1 MTRLGVQTEAPAEFR
16 VKSENQLP
24 EAEPSRSEA
33 HSLPRPRAP
42 GALAHLRQVLR
53 ALSSRNYRLFFAG
66 QGISLL
72 GTTLQQVALGWYV
85 YRLTGSQVLLGTIGF
100 LNQIPG
106 LFLSPIAGALS
117 DRVDG
122 RRALMSVQGGLM
134 LQAILV
140 AAFII
145 TGHASVPMLLCLA
158 GFQGFLNA
166 FDLPFRQTVVPNLV
180 ENRQQLPSAIALNS
194 ALFNVARILG
204 PSLGGIL
211 VATVGE
217 QVCFLANGATYLAV
231 LAALLA
237 IRMPTMAIV
246 PSRPRIVVDIAEG
259 LGYIRHHRPI
269 RDLLLLL
276 AANNFLGLSYVVL
289 FPVIARDA
297 LHGDPHTLGF
307 LMGAAGVGSL
317 AAALRLA
324 SRRSLRGLFKSISF
338 CAMLSAAALATFA
351 AVRTLPA
358 TLLLVAV
365 AGFGFISVS
374 GATNTIL
381 QTLVGDEMRGRVMSL
396 YTVAF
401 VGSTPFGNLFLGWL
415 AHRWCVRS
423 AISFSGGLLLLVTAV
438 FAARLNSLRAAVR
451 PIYID
456 LGIMPW
462 HED

>member
-1 MTRLGVQTEAPAEFR
+1 MSGNTRLSQAEAPQSAAR
-16 VKSENQLP
+16 QAHPV
-24 EAEPSRSEA
+24 RS
-33 HSLPRPRAP
+33 H
-42 GALAHLRQVLR
+42 GALAHLRQALR
-53 ALSSRNYRLFFAG
+53 ALGSRNYRLFFAG

-117 DRVDG
+117 DRIDG
-122 RRALMSVQGGLM
+122 RKALMAVQSGLM
-134 LQAILV
+134 VQAILV
-140 AAFII
+140 AVFIVM
-145 TGHASVPMLLCLA
+145 GRASVPVLLSLSAC
-158 GFQGFLNA
+158 QGLLNA
-166 FDLPFRQTVVPNLV
+166 FDLPFRQTVVTKLV

-204 PSLGGIL
+204 PSLGGVL

-237 IRMPTMAIV
+237 IRMPPMAVV
-246 PSRPRIVVDIAEG
+246 PSRPRMLVDIAQG
-259 LGYIRHHRPI
+259 LRYVRQHRPI
-269 RDLLLLL
+269 RDLLVLL
-276 AANNFLGLSYVVL
+276 AATNFFGLSYVVL

-317 AAALRLA
+317 VAALRLA
-324 SRRSLRGLFKSISF
+324 SRRSLRGLFKSIAF
-338 CAMLSAAALATFA
+338 CTMLSAAALTTFA
-351 AVRTLPA
+351 ATQTLPA
-358 TLLLVAV
+358 TLLLVGL
-365 AGFGFISVS
+365 AGFGFISAS

-381 QTLVGDEMRGRVMSL
+381 QTLVGEELRGRVMSF

-401 VGSTPFGNLFLGWL
+401 VGFTPFGNLLLGWL
-415 AHRWCVRS
+415 AHRWGVRP
-423 AISFSGGLLLLVTAV
+423 AISFSGGLFLLVTIV

-456 LGIMPW
+456 MGIMPW
-462 HED
+462 RED